1 MDEEAGVIMDTPPA
15 AAAGS
20 MEIED
25 VAVVL
30 LFPVVFVPDSVPV
43 VSESVAVPVLVSLLV
58 SVFVTVVV
66 PVLVPVEV
74 LEAVEASVVD
84 SEVSAVAV
92 SVVSESQVS
101 IEYNSMIR
109 VLTYLLAYPRRHPG
123 FLHRAAMAK
132 LMTSSPVIGWCRAR
146 SE

>member
-1 MDEEAGVIMDTPPA
+1 MDTPPA

-30 LFPVVFVPDSVPV
+30 LFPVVFVPVAVPV

-58 SVFVTVVV
+58 SVFVSVV
-66 PVLVPVEV
+66 VPVEV
-74 LEAVEASVVD
+74 LGAVEASAVD
-84 SEVSAVAV
+84 SEVSATAV

-101 IEYNSMIR
+101 VEYNSMIR
-109 VLTYLLAYPRRHPG
+109 ILTYLLAYPRRHPEV
-123 FLHRAAMAK
+123 LHRAAMAK
-132 LMTSSPVIGWCRAR
+132 LMISSPATGWCRAR
-146 SE
+146 SK

>member
-30 LFPVVFVPDSVPV
+30 LFPVFVPVAVPV

-58 SVFVTVVV
+58 SVFVSVV
-66 PVLVPVEV
+66 VPVEV
-74 LEAVEASVVD
+74 LGAVEASAVD
-84 SEVSAVAV
+84 SEVSATAV

-101 IEYNSMIR
+101 VKYNSMRI
-109 VLTYLLAYPRRHPG
+109 VLTYLLAYPRRHLEV
-123 FLHRAAMAK
+123 LHRAAMAK
-132 LMTSSPVIGWCRAR
+132 LMTSSPATGWCRAR
-146 SE
+146 PK